1 MNVDKIVEH
10 FLLIQYREV
19 KAGITEVSEGSVRWL
34 VSEKSWTAISV
45 IQGALT
51 FLSGELAAGGFPGYK
66 TLWFPEEDPLLGMSK
81 PVTVTTIALCHDGS
95 YILEVIGQKS
105 DRIKRKWE
113 RKYSDRMRGVVTMV
127 WREEP

>member
-19 KAGITEVSEGSVRWL
+19 KAGITEVSEGSVHWL
-34 VSEKSWTAISV
+34 TSERSWTAISV
-45 IQGALT
+45 IPGALT
-51 FLSGELAAGGFPGYK
+51 WLSGELAAGTFSGHN
-66 TLWFPEEDPLLGMSK
+66 TIWFSEEDPLLGMSK
-81 PVTVTTIALCHDGS
+81 PVTVITIALSHDGG